1 VTFSA
6 RSSEYGLSGLEKTD
20 FHAGSK
26 YYGTR
31 CTTKL
36 ELVGLANS
44 CTGDYYSDTRVLDG
58 FLALNGIQVILAM
71 CVKAYRKLVQANNPI
86 SACFNCSFAQI
97 FSKHIDIEVARC
109 NRR

>member
-1 VTFSA
+1 MTFSA

-44 CTGDYYSDTRVLDG
+44 CTGDYYSDTRVAGWLFGVEWYPGNTGDVCQG
-58 FLALNGIQVILAM
+58 LPEARAGQQPNK
-71 CVKAYRKLVQANNPI
+71 CVLQLFVR
-86 SACFNCSFAQI
+86 SDF
-97 FSKHIDIEVARC
+97 
-109 NRR
+109 